1 MGNSG
6 DKLSSKGRSR
16 PNLFRITSLQLPM
29 RLYVEP
35 FTVHKRY
42 ALTLSRGTYTEATL
56 AWVRIEEEGI
66 EGWGEAC
73 PFSVSEDCHQ
83 SLEDILVGLEV
94 AKGILRRHSPWERQA
109 IEAELL
115 RAGIPSAARAAVD
128 MALHDWMGKR
138 LGMPLWQVWGLD
150 RSRIPPTTLTIG
162 ISTPQAARQ
171 RALAWMEQTQARAF
185 KIKLGSDLGLMAD
198 QNMLIAVQ
206 EVIPLGSLITVDANG
221 AWTVEQSLSMSNWL
235 AGQGVSYLEQPLE
248 RGQEAKLITLWHE
261 SKLPIFVDES
271 CMDSRDIPP
280 LVDRV
285 HGINIKLMKCGGL
298 SEAWRMIHTAKAYGL
313 QVMLGCYS
321 NTALGNTAAA
331 HLAPLVDY
339 VDLDSH
345 LNLIDDP
352 FAGAILQ
359 DGCLLPTDRPG
370 LGVELREE

>member
-1 MGNSG
+1 
-6 DKLSSKGRSR
+6 
-16 PNLFRITSLQLPM
+16 M

-56 AWVRIEEEGI
+56 AWVRVEEEGI

-83 SLEDILVGLEV
+83 SLEDILAGLEV
-94 AKGILRRHSPWERQA
+94 AKGILRRYSPWERQA
-109 IEAELL
+109 VEAELL
-115 RAGIPSAARAAVD
+115 QAGIPSAVRAAVD

-138 LGMPLWQVWGLD
+138 LGRPLWQLWGLD

-162 ISTPQAARQ
+162 LSTPQEARQ
-171 RALAWMEQTQARAF
+171 RALAWMEQIQQARAF
-185 KIKLGSDLGLMAD
+185 KIKLGSELGLMAD
-198 QNMLIAVQ
+198 QNQLIAVQ

-221 AWTVEQSLSMSNWL
+221 AWTLEQSLSMSNWL

-271 CMDSRDIPP
+271 CFDSRDIPA
-280 LVDRV
+280 LADRV

-298 SEAWRMIHTAKAYGL
+298 SEAWRMIHTARAHGL

-331 HLAPLVDY
+331 HLAPLADY

-345 LNLIDDP
+345 LNLVDDP
-352 FAGAILQ
+352 FSGALGAGGLSHPHR
-359 DGCLLPTDRPG
+359 PTRPRG
-370 LGVELREE
+370 GVAGVGPCSPVKLGWPSCSTAA

>member
-1 MGNSG
+1 
-6 DKLSSKGRSR
+6 
-16 PNLFRITSLQLPM
+16 M

-42 ALTLSRGTYTEATL
+42 ALALSRGTYTEATL
-56 AWVRIEEEGI
+56 AWVRVEEEGI

-83 SLEDILVGLEV
+83 SLEDILAGLEV
-94 AKGILRRHSPWERQA
+94 AKGILRRYSPWERQA
-109 IEAELL
+109 VEAELL
-115 RAGIPSAARAAVD
+115 QAGIPSAVRAAVD
-128 MALHDWMGKR
+128 IALHDWMGKR
-138 LGMPLWQVWGLD
+138 LGRPLWQLWGLD

-162 ISTPQAARQ
+162 LSTPQEARQ
-171 RALAWMEQTQARAF
+171 RALAWMEQIQQARAF
-185 KIKLGSDLGLMAD
+185 KIKLGSELGLMAD
-198 QNMLIAVQ
+198 QNQLIAVQ

-221 AWTVEQSLSMSNWL
+221 AWTLEQSLSMSNWL

-271 CMDSRDIPP
+271 CFDSRDIPA
-280 LVDRV
+280 LADRV

-298 SEAWRMIHTAKAYGL
+298 SEAWRMIHTARAHGL

-331 HLAPLVDY
+331 HLAPLADY

-352 FAGAILQ
+352 FSGASVQ
-359 DGCLLPTDRPG
+359 EGCLIPTDRPG
-370 LGVELREE
+370 LGVELRE

>member
-1 MGNSG
+1 
-6 DKLSSKGRSR
+6 
-16 PNLFRITSLQLPM
+16 M
-29 RLYVEP
+29 RFYVEA

-42 ALTLSRGTYTEATL
+42 ALTISRGTYSEAAL

-73 PFSVSEDCHQ
+73 PFSLGDDCHQ
-83 SLEDILVGLEV
+83 SLDDILMGLDV
-94 AKGILRRHSPWERQA
+94 AKGILRRHSPWERQQ
-109 IEAELL
+109 IEAQLL
-115 RAGIPSAARAAVD
+115 QAGIPSAARAAVD

-138 LGMPLWQVWGLD
+138 LEKPLWQLWGLD
-150 RSRIPPTTLTIG
+150 RSRIPSTTLTIG

-185 KIKLGSDLGLMAD
+185 KIKLGSDLGLRAD

-271 CMDSRDIPP
+271 CCDSRDIPA
-280 LVDRV
+280 LADRV

-298 SEAWRMIHTAKAYGL
+298 SEAWRMIHTAKSYGL

-331 HLAPLVDY
+331 HLAPLADY
-339 VDLDSH
+339 LDLDSH
-345 LNLIDDP
+345 LNLVEDP
-352 FAGAILQ
+352 FVGAVLQ
-359 DGCLLPTDRPG
+359 EGRLIPTDRPG

>member
-298 SEAWRMIHTAKAYGL
+298 SEAWRMIHTAKAHGL

-339 VDLDSH
+339 LDLDSH
-345 LNLIDDP
+345 LNLTDDP

>member
-185 KIKLGSDLGLMAD
+185 KIKLGSDSGLMAD

-221 AWTVEQSLSMSNWL
+221 AWTVEQTLSMSNWL

-298 SEAWRMIHTAKAYGL
+298 SEAWRMIHTAKAHGL

-339 VDLDSH
+339 LDLDSH
-345 LNLIDDP
+345 LNLTDDP

-359 DGCLLPTDRPG
+359 EGCLLPTDRPG

>member
-138 LGMPLWQVWGLD
+138 LGRPLWQLWGLD
-150 RSRIPPTTLTIG
+150 RSRIPPTTMTIG

-185 KIKLGSDLGLMAD
+185 KIKLGSGSGLMAD

-221 AWTVEQSLSMSNWL
+221 AWTVEQTLSMSNWL

-298 SEAWRMIHTAKAYGL
+298 SEAWRMIHTAKAHGL

-339 VDLDSH
+339 LDLDSH
-345 LNLIDDP
+345 LNLTDDP

-359 DGCLLPTDRPG
+359 EGCLLPTDRPG

>member
-1 MGNSG
+1 
-6 DKLSSKGRSR
+6 
-16 PNLFRITSLQLPM
+16 M
-29 RLYVEP
+29 RFYVEA

-42 ALTLSRGTYTEATL
+42 ALTISRGTYSEAAL

-73 PFSVSEDCHQ
+73 PFSLSDDCHQ
-83 SLEDILVGLEV
+83 SLDDILMGLDV
-94 AKGILRRHSPWERQA
+94 AKGILKRHSPWERQQ
-109 IEAELL
+109 IEAQLL
-115 RAGIPSAARAAVD
+115 QAGIPSAARAAVD

-138 LGMPLWQVWGLD
+138 LEKPLWQLWGLD
-150 RSRIPPTTLTIG
+150 RSRIPSTTLTIG

-171 RALAWMEQTQARAF
+171 RALAWMELTQARAF
-185 KIKLGSDLGLMAD
+185 KIKLGSDLGLRAD

-271 CMDSRDIPP
+271 CCDSRDIPA
-280 LVDRV
+280 LADRI

-298 SEAWRMIHTAKAYGL
+298 SEAWRMIHTAKSYGL

-339 VDLDSH
+339 LDLDSH
-345 LNLIDDP
+345 LNLIEDP
-352 FAGAILQ
+352 FVGAGLQ
-359 DGCLLPTDRPG
+359 EGRLIPTDRPG

>member
-1 MGNSG
+1 
-6 DKLSSKGRSR
+6 
-16 PNLFRITSLQLPM
+16 M

-42 ALTLSRGTYTEATL
+42 ALTISRGTHSETTL
-56 AWVRIEEEGI
+56 AWVRIEEEGV

-73 PFSVSEDCHQ
+73 PFSVSDDYHQ
-83 SLEDILVGLEV
+83 SLDDILMGLDV
-94 AKGILRRHSPWERQA
+94 AKGILRRHSPWERQP

-138 LGMPLWQVWGLD
+138 LGRPLWQLWGLD
-150 RSRIPPTTLTIG
+150 RSRIPPTTMTIG

-185 KIKLGSDLGLMAD
+185 KIKLGSGSGTDGGSEHAD
-198 QNMLIAVQ
+198 CCTRGDPAG
-206 EVIPLGSLITVDANG
+206 IPDYSGCQRRLDGGANPEH
-221 AWTVEQSLSMSNWL
+221 EQL
-235 AGQGVSYLEQPLE
+235 AGGA
-248 RGQEAKLITLWHE
+248 RGELPGAAFGEGAGSKLITLWHE

-298 SEAWRMIHTAKAYGL
+298 SEAWRMIHTAKAHGL

-339 VDLDSH
+339 LDLDSH

>member
-1 MGNSG
+1 MQ
-6 DKLSSKGRSR
+6 
-16 PNLFRITSLQLPM
+16 I
-29 RLYVEP
+29 YVEP

-42 ALTLSRGTYTEATL
+42 ALTISRGTHTDTTL
-56 AWVRIEEEGI
+56 AWVRVEQDGL

-73 PFSVSEDCHQ
+73 PFSVSDDYHQ
-83 SLEDILVGLEV
+83 SLDDILTGLQV
-94 AKGILRRHSPWERQA
+94 AKGILRRYSPWDRQQ
-109 IEAELL
+109 IETQLVQ
-115 RAGIPSAARAAVD
+115 AGIPSAARAAVD
-128 MALHDWMGKR
+128 MALHDWMGKK
-138 LGMPLWQVWGLD
+138 LGMPLWQLWGLD
-150 RSRIPPTTLTIG
+150 RSRIPPTTMTIG
-162 ISTPQAARQ
+162 ISTPQEAQ
-171 RALAWMEQTQARAF
+171 ERALAWMKETQTQSF

-235 AGQGVSYLEQPLE
+235 AGQGVSYLEQPLDKG
-248 RGQEAKLITLWHE
+248 REAGLITLWHE

-271 CMDSRDIPP
+271 CFDNSDIPA
-280 LVDRV
+280 LTDRV

-298 SEAWRMIHTAKAYGL
+298 SEALRMIHTAKSHGL

-339 VDLDSH
+339 LDLDSH

-352 FAGAILQ
+352 FSGAILHN
-359 DGCLLPTDRPG
+359 GCLVPTDQAG
-370 LGVELREE
+370 LGVTLSGVLG

>member
-1 MGNSG
+1 
-6 DKLSSKGRSR
+6 
-16 PNLFRITSLQLPM
+16 LFRITSLQLPM

-171 RALAWMEQTQARAF
+171 RALAWMEQTRARAF

-271 CMDSRDIPP
+271 CFDSRDIPA

-352 FAGAILQ
+352 FSGASVQ
-359 DGCLLPTDRPG
+359 EGCLIPTDRPG
-370 LGVELREE
+370 LGVELRE